1 FFLPFTIIFAQTVP
15 MIQRI
20 QSIWLLL
27 AAAAAFASFKF
38 PYYSGT
44 NAKGIADY
52 QLNATENF
60 LLIVATG
67 IIGVMALFLV
77 FLYKNR
83 TLQLRL
89 CLLGI
94 ILEALLIFL
103 YYREVRTFSTGTLA
117 LTSILQTIVI
127 VGFFMAARAIN
138 KDEKMV
144 KESDRLR

>member
-1 FFLPFTIIFAQTVP
+1 

-20 QSIWLLL
+20 QSLWLLL
-27 AAAAAFASFKF
+27 ASACAFASYKF

-44 NAKGIADY
+44 NQKGVTDY

-60 LLIVATG
+60 LLIAVTG
-67 IIGVMALFLV
+67 IIGALALLLIFL
-77 FLYKNR
+77 FKNR

-94 ILEALLIFL
+94 VLEALLIFL
-103 YYREVRTFSTGTLA
+103 YYREVKNFSTGTLS
-117 LTSILQTIVI
+117 LTSILQSVI
-127 VGFFMAARAIN
+127 IIAFFLAARAIN